1 MIKIIVAVASNGVIG
16 KENDLPW
23 NIPTDLKH
31 FKTITSGHSVLM
43 GRKCWESIP
52 EKYRPLPNRNNIVLT
67 RDTTYVAKGATVEHS
82 LEHVVDKF
90 KNSGKTLFIIG
101 GAEIYKES
109 FKYASGMFLTK
120 IYNEVEGDIYLTGL
134 NENDWDMKEISE
146 MIEENGYSYTIN
158 YYEKK

>member
-67 RDTTYVAKGATVEHS
+67 RDTNYVAKGATVEHS
-82 LEHVVDKF
+82 LEHVINQF
-90 KNSGKTLFIIG
+90 KNNKKTLFI
-101 GAEIYKES
+101 K
-109 FKYASGMFLTK
+109 
-120 IYNEVEGDIYLTGL
+120 
-134 NENDWDMKEISE
+134 
-146 MIEENGYSYTIN
+146 
-158 YYEKK
+158 